1 MNAFESKRLQDD
13 HRRLDE
19 EIARRL
25 QRRWTDPIELQQ
37 LKKQKL
43 ALKDRLHHIT
53 RLEQTA
59 KQAA

>member
-1 MNAFESKRLQDD
+1 MNAFERERLRDD

-25 QRRWTDPIELQQ
+25 RRPWTDPTELQQ

-43 ALKDRLHHIT
+43 AIKDRLH
-53 RLEQTA
+53 RSVSLDRS
-59 KQAA
+59 AA